1 MIKII
6 YGNLFDSTAEILCH
20 QCNCQGV
27 MGSGVAA
34 EVKKRYP
41 EVFQAYRHEYETK
54 GLELGK
60 VVFVKNLRGQIIANL
75 LGQDKF
81 GYDGQQ
87 YTRYDKLQECL
98 DAVKTVMIEQ
108 GFTTVALPYMMS
120 CCRGGGSWDVVFTM
134 ITETFKGFDVEIWRL
149 DTI

>member
-6 YGNLFDSTAEILCH
+6 YGNLFDSSADILCH

-41 EVFQAYRHEYETK
+41 EVFKVYRHEYETN

-60 VVFVKNLRGQIIANL
+60 VVFAKNIHGQMIANL
-75 LGQDKF
+75 LAQDKF

-98 DAVKTVMIEQ
+98 DSVKTVMKEQ
-108 GFTTVALPYMMS
+108 SLTTVAFPYMMS
-120 CCRGGGSWDVVFTM
+120 CCRGGGSWDIVYTM
-134 ITETFKGFDVEIWRL
+134 ITETFKDFDVEIWRL
-149 DTI
+149 TE